1 MKQLR
6 EMINRVLE
14 ILAGGSFI
22 AMVVLT
28 TWQVFTRYV
37 LKSPSSWSEELVSYL
52 FAWAS
57 LFGAAIVS
65 GERGHMNI
73 PVVVERMG
81 HKMQII
87 FGVLAEVIA
96 FLFSIAILLYGGIKI
111 SSLAMGQM
119 TSALSVPIGVF
130 YIVIPITGILIM
142 LYSILNIMD
151 ILKGNMSPIAG
162 TEDVSNAEDGKGE

>member
-6 EMINRVLE
+6 EIVNRALE
-14 ILAGGSFI
+14 VLAGGSFI

-73 PVVVERMG
+73 PVVVERLNS
-81 HKMQII
+81 KMQII
-87 FGVLAEVIA
+87 FGVLAEIIA

-142 LYSILNIMD
+142 LYSILNIID
-151 ILKGNMSPIAG
+151 ILRGNMSPIAG
-162 TEDVSNAEDGKGE
+162 TEDTSSTNDGKGE